1 MNRSKFFL
9 VAALSLVVLAK
20 SGVALGKPSQEALEH
35 CKDLEDMA
43 GKVMTL
49 RQEGAAMSE
58 VMTVA
63 AETGGYW
70 GRSIATLTEM
80 AFRFPREKSLEDQD
94 DAIAEFKNAVF
105 AGCLQ
110 GRDGS

>member
-9 VAALSLVVLAK
+9 IAALSFVALAQ
-20 SGVALGKPSQEALEH
+20 SVVALGKPSQEALEH

-43 GKVMTL
+43 GQVMAL

-58 VMTVA
+58 VMSVA
-63 AETGGYW
+63 AETEGYW

-80 AFRFPREKSLEDQD
+80 AFRLPRETALEDQD
-94 DAIAEFKNAVF
+94 DAILEFRNAVF
-105 AGCLQ
+105 AGCLK
-110 GRDGS
+110 GRAGS